1 MELKK
6 GITLMGVKPELLIGL
21 MVCNSVYSN
30 HNQELVVTAVTDGKH
45 SSTSLHYNGCALDL
59 RTRYFEP
66 SEVEQVAAE
75 IRERLTVDFDVVV
88 ESDHIHLEFQPR
100 YASN

>member
-1 MELKK
+1 MKIK
-6 GITLMGVKPELLIGL
+6 DGVTMMGVKPELLIAL
-21 MVCNSVYSN
+21 MVCDGVYSKYGE
-30 HNQELVVTAVTDGKH
+30 ELVVTAVTDGKH

-66 SEVEQVAAE
+66 AEVEFVAAD
-75 IRERLTVDFDVVV
+75 IRERLTKDFDIVV

-100 YASN
+100 YSE

>member
-1 MELKK
+1 MKIK
-6 GITLMGVKPELLIGL
+6 DGVTMMGVKTELLIGL
-21 MVCNSVYSN
+21 MVCDSVYSKYGE
-30 HNQELVVTAVTDGKH
+30 ELVVTALTDGKH
-45 SSTSLHYNGCALDL
+45 SATSLHYNGCAADL

-66 SEVEQVAAE
+66 SEVEFVAAD

-100 YASN
+100 YSE